1 MILEI
6 FSQVIPWHIPH
17 PSINFFDPGPKNKNV
32 YFFQI
37 FEKKAQILE
46 NLNNWFR
53 LMIYGMSTHLY
64 VWMPCHI
71 GYIDMVS
78 PQYESSCDNKASF
91 LNKSLVT
98 LAALIWS
105 LPSVYG
111 YLTCK
116 MLFPWEILLTLGALI
131 WFLPSVSHHVFCKS
145 TFMCECLVTLVT
157 WIWFFHSMC
166 PHVFF
171 KVTIFWK
178 SLIPLAALVWFITSM
193 SPQINSELNIPL
205 ENPAESMYQ
214 HMLPRAASNVIQNS
228 TVSFTQISLP

>member
-37 FEKKAQILE
+37 FEKKAEILE

-64 VWMPCHI
+64 VWMPYHI

-78 PQYESSCDNKASF
+78 PQYESSCDNKESF
-91 LNKSLVT
+91 LNKRLVT

-111 YLTCK
+111 
-116 MLFPWEILLTLGALI
+116 LLVIWHVICPFHEKDFLHWLHWYGLSPVWVLRCIMNCSFSEKAL
-131 WFLPSVSHHVFCKS
+131 SHSLYWHNLKFIIYAD
-145 TFMCECLVTLVT
+145 MGLLD
-157 WIWFFHSMC
+157 H
-166 PHVFF
+166 
-171 KVTIFWK
+171 
-178 SLIPLAALVWFITSM
+178 SLIKEHVKYLVYIFIFG
-193 SPQINSELNIPL
+193 L
-205 ENPAESMYQ
+205 EGSVLWTESVVSG
-214 HMLPRAASNVIQNS
+214 AASLELSYLNHEN
-228 TVSFTQISLP
+228 T